1 LAAALRAG
9 DLEQVKALLPA
20 AGDVNKVYGDTTL
33 FLFALERGQGSAE
46 TRLAI
51 VKELLAAGA
60 NANVPPGK
68 PLAAVSFQGRA
79 MVELLLEAGADVN
92 YVGADGAPYWWM
104 WLDDETKGEMVPLM
118 LAHGANLQLRVRGF
132 GPVSQAA
139 HRRSWKTMLLLM
151 EAGAPFK
158 GEPSAYVGTL
168 YDDVKQAGAPE
179 AVKALAMMEAG
190 AR

>member
-1 LAAALRAG
+1 
-9 DLEQVKALLPA
+9 
-20 AGDVNKVYGDTTL
+20 
-33 FLFALERGQGSAE
+33 
-46 TRLAI
+46 
-51 VKELLAAGA
+51 
-60 NANVPPGK
+60 
-68 PLAAVSFQGRA
+68 
-79 MVELLLEAGADVN
+79 
-92 YVGADGAPYWWM
+92 
-104 WLDDETKGEMVPLM
+104 M

-139 HRRSWKTMLLLM
+139 HRGSWKTLLLLM

-168 YDDVKQAGAPE
+168 YDDVKRAGAPE